1 MASVNNESKPASAPA
16 AASALT
22 AEELTKMN
30 QKKIDASKL
39 QQQVQEKFSIYASNS
54 EIMEFMSEVLTDPK
68 WSNVPEQLKLEM
80 IQAANST
87 RSQFQ
92 AFITNMLK
100 QMQDMAMQVIQN
112 MRS

>member
-1 MASVNNESKPASAPA
+1 MASVNNEAKATSVPVTPGV
-16 AASALT
+16 T
-22 AEELTKMN
+22 AEDLAKAN
-30 QKKIDASKL
+30 QKKLDASKL

-54 EIMEFMSEVLTDPK
+54 EIMEFMSDVLTDPK
-68 WSNVPEQLKLEM
+68 WANVPEQLKLEM